1 MSATLQPG
9 ERRLPSADELALM
22 SQLVAELKTTSDL
35 QSPHPSP
42 LPEGEG
48 EIPAIPGNPLSL
60 LGLLPLGFV
69 RRNGAATGTV
79 HTDYLTAI
87 QPTLTNGSFAT
98 GLAQWE
104 STGAVS
110 AAGADS
116 AHYTVTL
123 SESSPTSAGQTHV
136 GQAFVLGATDR
147 FLSFT
152 VSGLNL
158 QSNSDAQDAA
168 YTTAQDAFEVALLN
182 ANTGVSLLG
191 GLGATHSDAALNIQ
205 LATSKLQASLLE
217 RAAAQ
222 VSHTDHADGSR
233 TYLMDW

>member
-1 MSATLQPG
+1 M
-9 ERRLPSADELALM
+9 
-22 SQLVAELKTTSDL
+22 
-35 QSPHPSP
+35 
-42 LPEGEG
+42 
-48 EIPAIPGNPLSL
+48 
-60 LGLLPLGFV
+60 
-69 RRNGAATGTV
+69 
-79 HTDYLTAI
+79 
-87 QPTLTNGSFAT
+87 
-98 GLAQWE
+98 
-104 STGAVS
+104 S
-110 AAGADS
+110 AAGADA

-123 SESSPTSAGQTHV
+123 SESNPTNAGQTHA

-168 YTTAQDAFEVALLN
+168 YTTAQDAFEVALLD
-182 ANTGVSLLG
+182 ANTGASLLG

-205 LATSKLQASLLE
+205 LATSKVQVSLLE

-222 VSHTDHADGSR
+222 VSHADNADGSR